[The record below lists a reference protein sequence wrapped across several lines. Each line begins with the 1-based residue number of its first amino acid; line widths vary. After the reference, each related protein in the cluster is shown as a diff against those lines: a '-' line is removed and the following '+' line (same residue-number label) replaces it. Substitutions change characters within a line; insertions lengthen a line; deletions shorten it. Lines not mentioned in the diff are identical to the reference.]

1 MNRHAMKLVLFL
13 GLLST
18 LFFSQGVR
26 AGGHDSKQGL
36 TDWTVRLGAMGMVK
50 PAYEGSNDYEFQ
62 AFPMIDVAWKNVFLN
77 ARQGLGA
84 YVWDRDGLKIGLS
97 LGWIFGRDEGDSP
110 DLAGL
115 GDLDGGLSAL
125 ASAKWTLGDLSL
137 GLGYESQ
144 ATGESAGFQIQ
155 ADAGYAIKIGRKI
168 LLRPSAK
175 AAFSSDGYME
185 KHFGVSASQSSRSGL
200 AAYDTRAGL
209 KSAGLGI
216 MALYRIDRRW
226 GIQTLA
232 SWERLMGDAA
242 DSPVTREEHTYFL
255 SLGFSYMF

>member
-1 MNRHAMKLVLFL
+1 MNRHKIKRVLIS
-13 GLLST
+13 GLLSA
-18 LFFSQGVR
+18 LLFSQGAW
-26 AGGHDSKQGL
+26 AGGHDSRHDL
-36 TDWTVRLGAMGMVK
+36 ADWTVRLGAVGMVK
-50 PAYEGSNDYEFQ
+50 PAYEGSSDYEFQ
-62 AFPMIDVAWKNVFLN
+62 VFPMIDAAWKNVFFN
-77 ARQGLGA
+77 ARRGLGA

-110 DLAGL
+110 DLTGL

-125 ASAKWTLGDLSL
+125 ASAKWRLGDLSL
-137 GLGYESQ
+137 GLRYESQ
-144 ATGESAGFQIQ
+144 ATGESAGFQIH
-155 ADAGYAIKIGRKI
+155 ADAGYAIQIGRKI

-185 KHFGVSASQSSRSGL
+185 KHFGVSASQSDRSGL
-200 AAYDTRAGL
+200 AAYDARAGL

-226 GIQTLA
+226 GIQTMA
-232 SWERLMGDAA
+232 SLERLMGDAA
-242 DSPVTREEHTYFL
+242 DSPVTREENTYFL